1 MNDENK
7 LYWLK
12 MLLSVTAALICS
24 AFRIYRLP
32 GIGLGLLIYLTTYP
46 LAVFVLKVDP
56 TKSGGPRK
64 ILLSGLITY
73 LFIFTVI
80 WSIIFTLQ
88 NYSLYG
94 LI

>member
-1 MNDENK
+1 MNDDNK

-12 MLLSVTAALICS
+12 MLLAIAAALVCS
-24 AFRIYRLP
+24 TFRIYRLP
-32 GIGLGLLIYLTTYP
+32 GIGLGVLIYLATYP
-46 LAVFVLKVDP
+46 LAVYVLRVDP
-56 TKSGGPRK
+56 SKSGGARK

-73 LFIFTVI
+73 LFVFTVL

-94 LI
+94 LV